1 MSAGIGSVVSSKALL
16 HGWCRIAIA
25 IVLYVYTITA
35 SQACSTSFKRPSMNT
50 ENHISDKLHH
60 SCTSNFSDTTALIE
74 TLYVFLITHTP
85 TYKSQ
90 TITLCTYT
98 LSQSSLYKLIH
109 NVTRTHLPNLPCRCS
124 SNLSN
129 HDTATILLLRPSSLW
144 SVVLTAH
151 AKSLLNFIPEPP

>member
-1 MSAGIGSVVSSKALL
+1 MDRLSAGIGSVVSSKALL

-74 TLYVFLITHTP
+74 TLYFFLITHTP

-90 TITLCTYT
+90 TITPR
-98 LSQSSLYKLIH
+98 I
-109 NVTRTHLPNLPCRCS
+109 HLPSHNLPCTNSFIMLRTHTC
-124 SNLSN
+124 LTF
-129 HDTATILLLRPSSLW
+129 HVDALQTCPITIPL
-144 SVVLTAH
+144 
-151 AKSLLNFIPEPP
+151 

>member
-1 MSAGIGSVVSSKALL
+1 MDRLSAGIGSVVSSKELL

-60 SCTSNFSDTTALIE
+60 CCTSNFSDTTA
-74 TLYVFLITHTP
+74 LYVFLITHTP

-90 TITLCTYT
+90 TITPQATYT

-109 NVTRTHLPNLPCRCS
+109 NVTHTHLPNLPCTRCS

-129 HDTATILLLRPSSLW
+129 HDTPIIATILLLRPSSLW
-144 SVVLTAH
+144 S
-151 AKSLLNFIPEPP
+151 LLMPNHF